1 MSDSDVGT
9 TASQPGDRRHA
20 IQRLLFVADAAV
32 ADVAELP
39 PAVSAVID
47 AAAEVYV
54 LTPTLPGRLEWLA
67 DDIDRFQHVADER
80 LGVVLGHMRS
90 IGAHVSGL
98 VGQGSV
104 MTVIGDAVSDF
115 TPDHLL
121 LALRTSEHANWQER
135 HLIEHIE
142 ERFGLP
148 AISYGVDH
156 EGHAPTAVGPV
167 LLCYDGSDDA
177 VHAIEHA
184 GTLFGGWDAVVVTV
198 WQPAAGLGSM
208 MWSSETRGM
217 EYVTELDRVAAEKAE
232 RIATEGVRVARHAG
246 LKAEPLAVESAG
258 SVSKT
263 ILRLA
268 AQNDAATIV
277 MGSRGLTGLR
287 STLLGSVSQAVA
299 HHSDRPTLIIRHPRA
314 HAHTL

>member
-1 MSDSDVGT
+1 MSDSDIGT
-9 TASQPGDRRHA
+9 TASKPRDHRGV

-47 AAAEVYV
+47 AAADVYV

-80 LGVVLGHMRS
+80 LDVVLGHMRS
-90 IGAHVSGL
+90 IGAHVSG
-98 VGQGSV
+98 VTGTGSV
-104 MTVIGDAVSDF
+104 MTVIGDAVADF

-135 HLIEHIE
+135 RLIEHIE

-148 AISYGVDH
+148 VISYGVDH
-156 EGHAPTAVGPV
+156 EGHASTAAGPL

-177 VHAIEHA
+177 VQAIERA
-184 GTLFGGWDAVVVTV
+184 GTLFGGWAAVVVTV
-198 WQPAAGLGSM
+198 WEPAAGLASM
-208 MWSSETRGM
+208 VWSGETPGAD
-217 EYVTELDRVAAEKAE
+217 YVAKLDRAAAENGA
-232 RIATEGVRVARHAG
+232 RIAAEGARVARQAG
-246 LKAEPLAVESAG
+246 LNAEPLAVEAAG
-258 SVSKT
+258 SVAKT
-263 ILRLA
+263 LLRLA
-268 AQNDAATIV
+268 DQNDAATIV
-277 MGSRGLTGLR
+277 LGSRGLTGLR
-287 STLLGSVSQAVA
+287 SMLLGSVSQAVA

-314 HAHTL
+314 RT

>member
-1 MSDSDVGT
+1 M
-9 TASQPGDRRHA
+9 
-20 IQRLLFVADAAV
+20 
-32 ADVAELP
+32 
-39 PAVSAVID
+39 SAVID

-80 LGVVLGHMRS
+80 LDVVLGHMRS

-98 VGQGSV
+98 AGKGSV
-104 MTVIGDAVSDF
+104 MTVIQDAIWDF

-121 LALRTSEHANWQER
+121 LALRTAEHANWQER
-135 HLIEHIE
+135 RLIEHIE

-148 AISYGVDH
+148 VISYGVDH
-156 EGHAPTAVGPV
+156 EGHASTAAGPL

-177 VHAIEHA
+177 ARAIEQA
-184 GTLFGGWDAVVVTV
+184 GTLFTGWAAIVVTV
-198 WQPAAGLGSM
+198 WEPAAGLGSM
-208 MWSSETRGM
+208 VWSGETPGT
-217 EYVTELDRVAAEKAE
+217 EYVAELDRAAAENSGRTAAE
-232 RIATEGVRVARHAG
+232 GAHVARQAG
-246 LKAEPLAVESAG
+246 LKAEPLAVEAAG

-268 AQNDAATIV
+268 DQNDAATIV

-287 STLLGSVSQAVA
+287 SMLLGSVSQAVA

-314 HAHTL
+314 RTQTLR